1 MKKNNV
7 RLPDSYKPGEGEAFM
22 SLQQREYFRQ
32 KILKWRQEIMHG
44 AAETLSS
51 LKTTMIREADLND
64 QATMETD
71 LSLELRAR
79 DRDRK
84 LLNKIDAA
92 LERINEG
99 SYGYCEETGEPIALA
114 RLEARPIA
122 TLSIEAQ
129 ERHER
134 KERIFREE

>member
-1 MKKNNV
+1 MKKNNIL
-7 RLPDSYKPGEGEAFM
+7 LPDSYKPGEGEAFM
-22 SLQQREYFRQ
+22 SFQQREYFRQ
-32 KILKWRQEIMHG
+32 KILKWRQEIMNG
-44 AAETLSS
+44 ATETLSS
-51 LKTTMIREADLND
+51 LKTTVIREADLND

-92 LERINEG
+92 LDRINEG
-99 SYGYCEETGEPIALA
+99 SYGYCEETGEPIALG

>member
-7 RLPDSYKPGEGEAFM
+7 VLPDSYAPNDHEAFM
-22 SLQQREYFRQ
+22 SLAQREYFRQ
-32 KILKWRQEIMHG
+32 KILKWRQEIING
-44 AAETLSS
+44 ATETLSS
-51 LKTTMIREADLND
+51 LKTSNMREADLND
-64 QATMETD
+64 QATIETD

-84 LLNKIDAA
+84 LLNKIGAA
-92 LERINEG
+92 LDRINDG
-99 SYGYCEETGEPIALA
+99 TYGYCEETGEPIALA

-134 KERIFREE
+134 KERIFKEE